1 MSSGGES
8 SAGSWDSM
16 EDGRED
22 ADISEGELDRKIE
35 TYRRK
40 IYNGKK
46 RRSSSENKHNDIK
59 KKWKTAMVQSDDTT
73 YEDGGEKH
81 KTKFDKGVHGK
92 SKPRGRSGSNF
103 TVRCSLSELFNL
115 IDNDLNELQK
125 NELKRLGWGF
135 ILDYK
140 LSSCISRPL
149 LIKLYKKL
157 DVETLRMEF
166 AGGREICVT
175 AHVVHAVFD
184 LPNGDI
190 RAPCPS
196 LDGNTSDLRWIKNE
210 LGLEES
216 ETASVRHLINHIK
229 KGAMDEFTIRCI
241 FLVICMQLIC
251 PTQNNRLSREVGVVR
266 NNNIAES
273 ENMDFC
279 QLVVDEIKRA
289 VPTLADVKGRPRV
302 KYLDKKV
309 MLSVLR
315 ADVIDKDRWGR
326 LNWKSKEE
334 RSYYLEP
341 ANKKCAFHTE
351 EPYADGHTGET
362 LTKTQRLN
370 ICMNQ
375 YVDTLLEDEPGGDG
389 ISEHARDG
397 DVYDEMMK
405 KHIETRR
412 KKLSAMA
419 DCFRASNECAVDVL
433 NCLDRHGSD
442 IRNIASGS
450 STGLAERT
458 PVGSQ
463 PAEPEAHNSTI
474 VHADMHTSAAGYSNG
489 GVNNDPIGE
498 NRTAYQDNSGIN
510 VASIEVETT
519 TDVDVDDV
527 PANDNNTAIVMLGD
541 AISRTEADTNV
552 SDVEMSDGSK
562 EDDVIQYDA
571 ASKIKELRML
581 IGKTDLSK
589 ARLVFMHV
597 TFDGHI
603 TAYILNTYPKGGRVE
618 VIDTRD
624 YRTTPKG
631 LSRSSYHNRFGES
644 MLKRFNLL
652 LAEMYPKNTM
662 PSWGNI
668 APRAKYFK
676 VHKGDQHAI
685 GFRYLKCI
693 ENYDGKE
700 LVNDLKDVDSRA
712 IMDEYLFWAL
722 FCPANKA
729 KEELPTELK
738 SYAPKPK

>member
-1 MSSGGES
+1 
-8 SAGSWDSM
+8 M

-125 NELKRLGWGF
+125 NELKRL
-135 ILDYK
+135 
-140 LSSCISRPL
+140 
-149 LIKLYKKL
+149 
-157 DVETLRMEF
+157 
-166 AGGREICVT
+166 
-175 AHVVHAVFD
+175 
-184 LPNGDI
+184 
-190 RAPCPS
+190 
-196 LDGNTSDLRWIKNE
+196 
-210 LGLEES
+210 
-216 ETASVRHLINHIK
+216 
-229 KGAMDEFTIRCI
+229 
-241 FLVICMQLIC
+241 
-251 PTQNNRLSREVGVVR
+251 
-266 NNNIAES
+266 
-273 ENMDFC
+273 
-279 QLVVDEIKRA
+279 
-289 VPTLADVKGRPRV
+289 GRPRV

-463 PAEPEAHNSTI
+463 PAEPEAHNVHHVGIVYMDRSRFMETSDEQQEDVSATGILAKSTI

-589 ARLVFMHV
+589 ARLAQVFMHV